1 MTKFL
6 RCARRVSN
14 YGCRGASAGRTRS
27 RTRRGNMPRGGSK
40 PGERRG
46 DRKKGS
52 LSEATI
58 ERALKAERE
67 LVNANET
74 GKRAFE
80 RCCPVMHA
88 GTLKRVEAINSGP
101 PITCAAGNDDRS
113 RADPLTV
120 GQLQAHQ
127 RHSSPHGRTSP
138 KLGLQFIGSR
148 VEDFQRELFVVHCT
162 GYREGADKC
171 GQRCYCPFSL
181 GSWSD
186 TRDQLRE

>member
-46 DRKKGS
+46 GRKKGS

-74 GKRAFE
+74 GK
-80 RCCPVMHA
+80 
-88 GTLKRVEAINSGP
+88 
-101 PITCAAGNDDRS
+101 
-113 RADPLTV
+113 
-120 GQLQAHQ
+120 
-127 RHSSPHGRTSP
+127 SSPRNISKISRSLRTNVSFHGRWVRGRDRPSSEMNQRVGATANGEQNETRLAVVGD
-138 KLGLQFIGSR
+138 KLLR
-148 VEDFQRELFVVHCT
+148 LPLRPAL
-162 GYREGADKC
+162 
-171 GQRCYCPFSL
+171 L
-181 GSWSD
+181 
-186 TRDQLRE
+186 DQ

>member
-46 DRKKGS
+46 GRKKGS

-74 GKRAFE
+74 GK
-80 RCCPVMHA
+80 
-88 GTLKRVEAINSGP
+88 
-101 PITCAAGNDDRS
+101 
-113 RADPLTV
+113 
-120 GQLQAHQ
+120 
-127 RHSSPHGRTSP
+127 SSPVENIERVIEEEPDLSVPDACKKAMAEITGPILAITFVLLSVFVLVGAPTHVPARLRLSACQPGHRHAHP
-138 KLGLQFIGSR
+138 AGVSR
-148 VEDFQRELFVVHCT
+148 PSQHPAHRALH
-162 GYREGADKC
+162 
-171 GQRCYCPFSL
+171 
-181 GSWSD
+181 
-186 TRDQLRE
+186 